1 MDKYLFANEEG
12 FSCDCL
18 DIEEVQRFLQDYAYI
33 IRDASDIFC
42 KEDSGKN
49 TAKLI
54 LIPLHTNNFVNMHYS
69 LFFILSIQYFIIPP
83 TQPRTTMTSLYLKWM
98 LLRFVGEEK
107 RNTIHLIYGY

>member
-54 LIPLHTNNFVNMHYS
+54 FIPLHTN
-69 LFFILSIQYFIIPP
+69 LA
-83 TQPRTTMTSLYLKWM
+83 
-98 LLRFVGEEK
+98 
-107 RNTIHLIYGY
+107 

>member
-42 KEDSGKN
+42 KEDSGRN
-49 TAKLI
+49 IAKLI
-54 LIPLHTNNFVNMHYS
+54 LLPLDINYFVIMQNS
-69 LFFILSIQYFIIPP
+69 LFFLFSIFSILSFHRPNLVRQ
-83 TQPRTTMTSLYLKWM
+83 
-98 LLRFVGEEK
+98 
-107 RNTIHLIYGY
+107 

>member
-42 KEDSGKN
+42 KEDSGRN
-49 TAKLI
+49 IAKLT
-54 LIPLHTNNFVNMHYS
+54 LIPLHIKFCSYALFTVFV
-69 LFFILSIQYFIIPP
+69 LSI
-83 TQPRTTMTSLYLKWM
+83 
-98 LLRFVGEEK
+98 
-107 RNTIHLIYGY
+107 